1 MITNIGVKKESN
13 GSYTVDFGIEGSNIL
28 KNHYMKFV
36 DEVKEKRPDLSEEER
51 NEILQNEDDQNCR
64 LIREWLGQLLVAIKA
79 QEKLDEEN
87 NNALVN
93 EPPHIENEC
102 EVYVSKASPSEVE
115 DDGRCPN
122 DERCPGCEIDRPD
135 SSECLI

>member
-13 GSYTVDFGIEGSNIL
+13 GSYTVDFGIEGNNIL

-36 DEVKEKRPDLSEEER
+36 DEVKAKRPDLSEEER

-87 NNALVN
+87 KNVLVN
-93 EPPHIENEC
+93 EPPKIENEC
-102 EVYVSKASPSEVE
+102 EVFVSNVNPEEIKNVE
-115 DDGRCPN
+115 K
-122 DERCPGCEIDRPD
+122 E
-135 SSECLI
+135 